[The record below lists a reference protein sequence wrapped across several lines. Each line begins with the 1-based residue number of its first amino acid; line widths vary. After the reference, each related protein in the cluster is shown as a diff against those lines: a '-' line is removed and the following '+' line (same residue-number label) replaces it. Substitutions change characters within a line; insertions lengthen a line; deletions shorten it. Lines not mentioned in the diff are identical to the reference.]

1 MKKIIHLCLF
11 IFASASI
18 ANANNILV
26 QNVTSLNNNA
36 SAQTIQIQF
45 DLSWENS
52 WRDNLNW
59 DAAWIWIK
67 FQDASGD
74 WQHAKINTAGFSNG
88 TGTSNTITVPADK
101 LGAFVH
107 RTNLGTGNFNSTSM
121 QLQWNYG
128 LSGISSVTNL
138 EVRVYAVE
146 MVYIPQGP
154 FNVAK
159 RFYSNSTAYS
169 LYSESSYND
178 NAGFFFAPGDNFPVI
193 DTRMSSDIISQS
205 KNDIGN
211 SPRHAI
217 ERDTFRIK
225 GDAGI
230 DANADGI
237 IDYPNYPTGYQAF
250 YCYKYEL
257 SEQQYADF
265 LNTLDSIQIVNLGIA
280 GENITLVNGQ
290 YFSRTPTR
298 ACGNSNQQ
306 RTLAYADW
314 SGVRPM
320 THLELNKA
328 SYGPKQPVELD
339 RIEFSSNYQNSN
351 FPWII
356 QYPAWGSSWPG
367 GIFNTFKSWW
377 AGIPENHHHT
387 YPLIDVSYY
396 GGANTTREQSGASYY
411 GVLGLTGNAHEPVV
425 KNNYFSFSGNNGDG
439 AISLN
444 GDANVTSWDANK
456 VMYVDMIFV
465 IGSSNIST
473 QYGGINPI
481 KYGFRYVRTAP

>member
-11 IFASASI
+11 IFASASV

-26 QNVTSLNNNA
+26 QNVTSLNDNPT
-36 SAQTIQIQF
+36 AQTIQIQF

-52 WRDNLNW
+52 WHDSINW

-67 FQDASGD
+67 FQDANGL

-88 TGTSNTITVPADK
+88 AGTANTITVPADK

-159 RFYSNSTAYS
+159 RFYSYANTFYN
-169 LYSESSYND
+169 ESNYNGY
-178 NAGFFFAPGDNFPVI
+178 AGFFYAPGDNFPVI
-193 DTRMSSDIISQS
+193 DDRLSPDLFSQS
-205 KNDIGN
+205 TNYIGN
-211 SPRHAI
+211 FPVNAI
-217 ERDTFRIK
+217 ETNIFRVK
-225 GDAGI
+225 GDVGI
-230 DANADGI
+230 DSNADGTV
-237 IDYPNYPTGYQAF
+237 DNANYPTGYNPF

-265 LNTLDSIQIVNLGIA
+265 LNTLDATQVASLGVA
-280 GENITLVNGQ
+280 GENISLVNGQ
-290 YFSRTPTR
+290 YYSSTPTR
-298 ACGNSNQQ
+298 ACAFGTQK
-306 RTLAYADW
+306 RMLAYADW

-320 THLELNKA
+320 THLEFNKA
-328 SYGPKQPVELD
+328 SYGPLQPVSLTV
-339 RIEFSSNYQNSN
+339 NYTSQYINSGSYS
-351 FPWII
+351 FILS
-356 QYPAWGSSWPG
+356 YPAWGSNWSG
-367 GIFNTFKSWW
+367 GTY
-377 AGIPENHHHT
+377 GTGPENHHYT
-387 YPLIDVSYY
+387 YPLVDVSYFS
-396 GGANTTREQSGASYY
+396 GANTSRAQAGASYY

-425 KNNYFSFSGNNGDG
+425 KNNHFSFDGSHGDGILANNGYADV
-439 AISLN
+439 A
-444 GDANVTSWDANK
+444 SWDENK
-456 VMYVDMIFV
+456 IMYVDMLFYTNAMGGV
-465 IGSSNIST
+465 TNFSNA
-473 QYGGINPI
+473 
-481 KYGFRYVRTAP
+481 KYGFRCVRTAP

>member
-11 IFASASI
+11 IFASASV

-26 QNVTSLNNNA
+26 QNVTSLNDNPT
-36 SAQTIQIQF
+36 AQTIQIQF

-52 WRDNLNW
+52 WHDSINW

-67 FQDASGD
+67 FQDANGL

-88 TGTSNTITVPADK
+88 TGTSNTITVPNDN

-159 RFYSNSTAYS
+159 RFYSFNASYS
-169 LYSESSYND
+169 FETESGYND

-193 DTRMSSDIISQS
+193 DTRMSPDIISQS
-205 KNDIGN
+205 RNHIGN
-211 SPRHAI
+211 SPLNAI

-237 IDYPNYPTGYQAF
+237 IDHPNYPTGYQAF

-290 YFSRTPTR
+290 YFSSTPNR

-339 RIEFSSNYQNSN
+339 RVYFANEYETYNR
-351 FPWII
+351 PWIM

-367 GIFNTFKSWW
+367 GNFNTSRSRWE
-377 AGIPENHHHT
+377 GIPENHHYT

-444 GDANVTSWDANK
+444 GNANATSWDANK
-456 VMYVDMIFV
+456 VMYVDMIV
-465 IGSSNIST
+465 SRYSSSSS
-473 QYGGINPI
+473 QYAGFNSI

>member
-52 WRDNLNW
+52 WHDSINW

-67 FQDASGD
+67 FQDANGM

-88 TGTSNTITVPADK
+88 TGTSNTITVPNDN

-107 RTNLGTGNFNSTSM
+107 RTSIGTGNFNSTSM

-159 RFYSNSTAYS
+159 RFHSYRES
-169 LYSESSYND
+169 LYLESTN
-178 NAGFFFAPGDNFPVI
+178 NTTTGFFYAPGDNFPVI
-193 DTRMSSDIISQS
+193 DDRLSPELFSQS
-205 KNDIGN
+205 RNYRGN
-211 SPRHAI
+211 SPYGAI
-217 ERDTFRIK
+217 EANTYRVK

-230 DANADGI
+230 DSTADGT
-237 IDYPNYPTGYQAF
+237 IDNANYPTGYYPF

-265 LNTLDSIQIVNLGIA
+265 LNTLDSTQIASLGVA
-280 GENITLVNGQ
+280 GENISLVNGQ
-290 YFSRTPTR
+290 YFSSTPTH
-298 ACGNSNQQ
+298 ACGNGTQE
-306 RTLAYADW
+306 RMLAYADW

-320 THLELNKA
+320 THLEFNKA
-328 SYGPKQPVELD
+328 SYGPLQPVSLTGV
-339 RIEFSSNYQNSN
+339 NYEEDYYNTGGNRYILS
-351 FPWII
+351 
-356 QYPAWGSSWPG
+356 YPAWGSNWSG
-367 GIFNTFKSWW
+367 GTQQT
-377 AGIPENHHHT
+377 GPENHHYR
-387 YPLIDVSYY
+387 YPLVEVSYFSR
-396 GGANTTREQSGASYY
+396 ANTSREQAGASYY
-411 GVLGLTGNAHEPVV
+411 GVIGLTGNAHEPVV
-425 KNNYFSFSGNNGDG
+425 KNNHFSFDGSHGDGILTNNG
-439 AISLN
+439 A
-444 GDANVTSWDANK
+444 ANVATWNK
-456 VMYVDMIFV
+456 NKIMYIDMLWCIFQS
-465 IGSSNIST
+465 GRNS
-473 QYGGINPI
+473 GINYN
-481 KYGFRYVRTAP
+481 KFGFRCVRTAP